1 MNFRILVRFV
11 CESNGI
17 ECLGFYFPYAFGD
30 GAYYIN
36 SNITHYKSSTD

>member
-11 CESNGI
+11 CESDGL
-17 ECLGFYFPYAFGD
+17 ECMDFYFPYAFGD

-36 SNITHYKSSTD
+36 SDITHHNCSTG